1 MLFIMKGK
9 ITLEQAIDIYYR
21 LQEGEHKVFIMDE
34 YKCSSTCLYN
44 IERCLLR
51 WKELKNYVN

>member
-1 MLFIMKGK
+1 MKGK
-9 ITLEQAIDIYYR
+9 ITFEQAIDIYYR

-34 YKCSSTCLYN
+34 YKCSPTALYN

-51 WKELKNYVN
+51 WKDLKNYVV